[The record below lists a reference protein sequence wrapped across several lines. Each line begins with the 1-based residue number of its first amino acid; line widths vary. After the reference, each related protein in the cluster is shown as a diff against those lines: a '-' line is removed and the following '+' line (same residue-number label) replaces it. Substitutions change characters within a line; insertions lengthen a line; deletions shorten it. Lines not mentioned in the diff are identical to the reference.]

1 MNFRICVNEFISCL
15 QYLCLEYVRLTVIEI
30 VLVPYFT
37 RLKTRSSFNK
47 KSSIAGIYHMI
58 EQDLSIFVHPILTLS
73 PLALFATTI
82 LAARSNIS
90 TTLNPVRAEHS
101 AKLAAFIS
109 FCVSIISLY
118 LNNAVKI
125 HKYITNIYLCLQH
138 PSSTSLTLA
147 NGR

>member
-1 MNFRICVNEFISCL
+1 MMNFQTCVNEFISCL
-15 QYLCLEYVRLTVIEI
+15 QYLCLEYVRLTVIGI

-37 RLKTRSSFNK
+37 RLKIRSSFNK
-47 KSSIAGIYHMI
+47 NNIFSSMAGIYHII

-73 PLALFATTI
+73 PFALFATTI

-101 AKLAAFIS
+101 AKLAALIS

-118 LNNAVKI
+118 LNNTVKI
-125 HKYITNIYLCLQH
+125 LK
-138 PSSTSLTLA
+138 
-147 NGR
+147 

>member
-1 MNFRICVNEFISCL
+1 MNFRTCVNEFISCL

-37 RLKTRSSFNK
+37 RLKSSM
-47 KSSIAGIYHMI
+47 AGIYHMI

-73 PLALFATTI
+73 PFALFATTI

-101 AKLAAFIS
+101 AKLAALIS

-118 LNNAVKI
+118 LNNTVKI
-125 HKYITNIYLCLQH
+125 LK
-138 PSSTSLTLA
+138 
-147 NGR
+147 